1 LRHIFD
7 DPIEATITF
16 AWVTFLLYWGVSA
29 IRTKSTTKNR
39 NLVVVVLMAF
49 ALVGLF
55 LLLRYVVTIGD
66 FNLELWHRTLPF
78 AILSVGIVL
87 LGLFVLIWARRAL
100 GSSWNAIAESTENQH
115 IVQAGPYR
123 HIRHPMYTGFLAMV
137 LGSAMAY
144 GHLLGVLILAVF
156 IAGFWVKANQEELIL
171 KRTIGPIYKEYWQ
184 KTKAFI
190 PFII

>member
-1 LRHIFD
+1 LRRILNNA
-7 DPIEATITF
+7 IEATIAF

-29 IRTKSTTKNR
+29 IRTKSTTKSR
-39 NLVVVVLMAF
+39 NLAVTIVMVF

-66 FNLELWHRTLPF
+66 FNLELWHRTLPL
-78 AILSVGIVL
+78 AILSVSIVL
-87 LGLFVLIWARRAL
+87 LGLYVLIWALRTL
-100 GSSWNAIAESTENQH
+100 GSNWNPTAHGTEDQEL
-115 IVQAGPYR
+115 VQVGPYR
-123 HIRHPMYTGFLAMV
+123 HIRHPMYTGLLAMV
-137 LGSAMAY
+137 LGSAIAY

-156 IAGFWVKANQEELIL
+156 IAGLCVKAKQEELIL
-171 KRTIGPIYKEYWQ
+171 KRTIGRPYEEYWN